1 MPSICFY
8 FQVHQPIRM
17 RRFSI
22 FEENNGDPYHLYFN
36 QKLNKEVFEKV
47 ARKCYLP
54 TNSIM
59 LDLIN
64 KYDGKFKISYSITG
78 VFLDQCN
85 EFNPKVL
92 ESFEELA
99 KTGCVDFLDE
109 TYYHSLCSLFKDKTE
124 FKEQVALH
132 NRAMKSLFKHNPV
145 VFRNTEALFTNEIAK
160 IVEEMGYKGIVT
172 EGWER
177 ILGWR
182 SPNYLYRVKGCSSI
196 KAFLRNYRLSD
207 DIAYRFSAHWWSEYP
222 LTADKYAIWLSKCEG
237 PLVNI
242 FMDYETFGEHQ
253 WVETGI
259 FEFLK
264 RLPEEIL
271 KYENLNFKTPS
282 ELVSLEPVGE
292 IDVPTPLSWADMERD
307 ASAWLGNEMQRVC
320 FRFLENLEPMVREAN
335 DEKLMKIWRL
345 LQNSDQLY
353 YLCTKSWADGDVHK
367 YFSPFDTPYDG
378 FINFMNVLQD
388 LKNRLKHKLKAHEA
402 GR

>member
-1 MPSICFY
+1 
-8 FQVHQPIRM
+8 M

-22 FEENNGDPYHLYFN
+22 FEDNTGNPYNLYFN
-36 QKLNKEVFEKV
+36 EKLNREVFEKV

-59 LDLIN
+59 LDLIS
-64 KYDGKFKISYSITG
+64 KFDGRFRISYSLTG
-78 VFLDQCN
+78 VFLDQCS

-92 ESFEELA
+92 DSFEDLA

-124 FKEQVALH
+124 FKEQVELHRKAL
-132 NRAMKSLFKHNPV
+132 NSLFKCKPV
-145 VFRNTEALFTNEIAK
+145 VFRNTEALFTNDIAK
-160 IVEEMGYKGIVT
+160 LVEDMGYKGMVT
-172 EGWER
+172 EGFER

-182 SPNYLYRVKGCSSI
+182 SPDYLYRVKGCSSI

-207 DIAYRFSAHWWSEYP
+207 DVAYRFSARWWSEYP
-222 LTADKYAIWLSKCEG
+222 LNAEKYASWLSKCEG

-253 WVETGI
+253 WEDTGI

-264 RLPEEIL
+264 KMPEEIL
-271 KYENLNFKTPS
+271 KNPNLNFKTPS
-282 ELVSLEPVGE
+282 ELVGIEPVGE
-292 IDVPTPLSWADMERD
+292 VDVPTPLSWADMERD
-307 ASAWLGNEMQRVC
+307 ASAWLGNDMQRVC
-320 FRFLENLEPMVREAN
+320 FRMLEGLEPMVREAK
-335 DEKLMKIWRL
+335 DEKLTRIWRL
-345 LQNSDQLY
+345 LQNSDHLY

-388 LKNRLKHKLKAHEA
+388 VRCKLKEKL
-402 GR
+402 GIPKRR

>member
-1 MPSICFY
+1 MPSMCFY
-8 FQVHQPIRM
+8 FQVHQPLRM

-22 FEENNGDPYHLYFN
+22 FEDNNGDPYKLYFN
-36 QKLNKEVFEKV
+36 EKLNREVFEKV

-59 LDLIN
+59 LDLIH
-64 KYDGKFKISYSITG
+64 KFDGRFKISYSLTG

-85 EFNPKVL
+85 TFNPKVL
-92 ESFEELA
+92 DSFEELA

-109 TYYHSLCSLFKDKTE
+109 TYYHSLCSLFADKRE

-132 NRAMKSLFKHNPV
+132 TKALNSFNCKPV

-160 IVEEMGYKGIVT
+160 LVEDMGYKGIVT
-172 EGWER
+172 EGFER

-207 DIAYRFSAHWWSEYP
+207 DVAYRFSARWWSEYP
-222 LTADKYAIWLSKCEG
+222 LTADKYAAWLSRCEG

-253 WVETGI
+253 WDDTGI

-264 RLPEEIL
+264 RMPEEIL
-271 KYENLNFKTPS
+271 KYENLNFKTPR
-282 ELVSLEPVGE
+282 ELVALEPVGE
-292 IDVPTPLSWADMERD
+292 VDVPSPLSWADIERD

-320 FRFLENLEPMVREAN
+320 FRMLEGLEPMVREVK
-335 DEKLMKIWRL
+335 DEKLMEIWRM
-345 LQNSDQLY
+345 LQNSDHLY

-378 FINFMNVLQD
+378 FINFMNVLQE
-388 LKNRLKHKLKAHEA
+388 LKNRLKNILKIHE
-402 GR
+402 RR